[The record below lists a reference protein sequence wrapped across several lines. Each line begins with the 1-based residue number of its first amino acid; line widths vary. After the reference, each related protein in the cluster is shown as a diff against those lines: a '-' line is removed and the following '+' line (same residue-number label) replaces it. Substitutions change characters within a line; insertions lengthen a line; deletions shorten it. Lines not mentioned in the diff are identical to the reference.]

1 MNDRLPSKVLTAR
14 LFMYCFRS
22 VQSLY
27 QSISF
32 AFSQR
37 GPTLTL
43 RTTSTSSLASPV
55 PSAAV
60 RSNPPPPDLRR
71 LEYPPPPH
79 THTRSAAARICP
91 PPPDQRRPEC
101 ATPPPSRLAMARI
114 CTPSPSSE
122 MVRVEVLALCH
133 THWLRLVVISDV
145 RFNCDI
151 VNCLPDHW
159 TVCQLLLASWT
170 AELW

>member
-14 LFMYCFRS
+14 LSMYCFRS

-55 PSAAV
+55 PSAVV
-60 RSNPPPPDLRR
+60 RSNPPPDLRR
-71 LEYPPPPH
+71 LDYLPPPH
-79 THTRSAAARICP
+79 
-91 PPPDQRRPEC
+91 DQRRPES
-101 ATPPPSRLAMARI
+101 APPPISGGQNVQPPPPSRLAMARI

-133 THWLRLVVISDV
+133 TH
-145 RFNCDI
+145 
-151 VNCLPDHW
+151 
-159 TVCQLLLASWT
+159 
-170 AELW
+170 